1 MNQTFLTQQHGQ
13 SAPVQPHNLNSLPG
27 TNQGVNFLQ
36 NAHPSNGPFPSPHL
50 TRLRSDS
57 RQREILVQSQ
67 RATSGGAQT
76 GPPAMNGVVPT
87 QPSGVGYPGVVPQ
100 NGQGPVQR
108 VVSQSM
114 GVGATLTSPHPSSH
128 PASMNNTGLGLAGGL
143 QTQRPGPQSQ
153 PQTQMTMRA
162 GQPSLPGQPGPI
174 RPHIGMSSIP
184 PGSGMRGPGGMGV
197 NMPPGI
203 IGNVPQQTQQQQ
215 GFPNAL
221 GMGGPGP
228 QPPPQG
234 PANSMS
240 QPMHRPL
247 SSSEGTNTFG
257 AMSGF
262 SGGPFSQGG
271 PHPAS
276 HISNLTSANQFGFMR
291 HTSSPSQHMDM
302 AHSLSSG
309 GAGPSSTS
317 PTRSDFTV
325 TPAQYVAH
333 GSGLSSASNGSNTS
347 EGFSQTFSTIPLARP
362 SSSSHPAL
370 GLPHQQA
377 QSSQGLSHP
386 TPPRQ
391 QTPHQQSHIPPTHLP
406 DRFSAP
412 IPNPTRPQSQPQRPS
427 SQQRMGQ
434 SPTPHPPSGT
444 LPPNATILQAHNAS
458 MSGGS
463 APLPLPRPAMGS
475 GVGTGP
481 PPLVPASSA
490 ENGDLSRQPSAPGI
504 RPPMSNS
511 HAPTIGL
518 GQALVRVLQFSGLLA
533 AEDQKSQ
540 KLQLSHWVGLVDE
553 FFLASATLK
562 LTLWKD
568 NQKVEAKVFEVGT
581 PVLPRF
587 FLVTSQSGV
596 KSMTLS
602 LDGARERIV
611 GPNHAVVQ
619 CVSAMWTY
627 RYHNGYTVT
636 LRGPFTAHVFVIPNT
651 TQNGATAQSATHSPF
666 MLKIDHIQFDSNLYE
681 KHVAVDV
688 IGGNRLDA
696 NKTPQVRNAPT
707 PSPTM
712 NGVGV
717 PPTSLPQP
725 TQPPPAQTGQRDD
738 ERWEEPRITYDRAFI
753 PAEPVNA
760 FGIPQATMRCLE
772 LAESVAQMTDLMQY
786 SHDIGVG
793 PLDTLRQFAQKIREM
808 PHPQGQ
814 FFTEGMNAGPSTHS
828 LYTPNLASTPS
839 SAKIPPATIP
849 QSASSMGSPASS
861 PDKGKGTPHQAN
873 APNPIAPPSAGSST
887 PLMVNAQPKRK
898 GGGETASPT
907 TSNAE
912 TSSAAAKRNSRKR
925 VRTSG
930 GN

>member
-1 MNQTFLTQQHGQ
+1 MIHSHSQNMIPTINMNQTFLTQQHGQ
-13 SAPVQPHNLNSLPG
+13 SAPVQSHNLNRLTG
-27 TNQGVNFLQ
+27 TNQSVSFLQ
-36 NAHPSNGPFPSPHL
+36 NAHPNGPFPSQL
-50 TRLRSDS
+50 ARVRSDN
-57 RQREILVQSQ
+57 RQRDMLTQTQ

-76 GPPAMNGVVPT
+76 GLPTMNGVVPT
-87 QPSGVGYPGVVPQ
+87 QPPGVGYPGMVSQ
-100 NGQGPVQR
+100 NGQGSVQR
-108 VVSQSM
+108 VASQPL
-114 GVGATLTSPHPSSH
+114 GVGAPLTSPHPSSH
-128 PASMNNTGLGLAGGL
+128 PVGMNNPGLGLTGGL

-153 PQTQMTMRA
+153 PQTQMAMRA
-162 GQPSLPGQPGPI
+162 GQPSLPGQPGVGQI
-174 RPHIGMSSIP
+174 RPQLGMSSIP
-184 PGSGMRGPGGMGV
+184 PGGIRGPGGMSV
-197 NMPPGI
+197 NMGSGMM
-203 IGNVPQQTQQQQ
+203 GNVPQQTQQQQ
-215 GFPNAL
+215 GFPNSL

-228 QPPPQG
+228 QPPPQGPQG

-257 AMSGF
+257 AMPGF
-262 SGGPFSQGG
+262 PGSHFSQGG
-271 PHPAS
+271 PHPPTNHMS
-276 HISNLTSANQFGFMR
+276 GLTSANQFFMPPAP
-291 HTSSPSQHMDM
+291 SPSQHIDM
-302 AHSLSSG
+302 THSLSSG

-317 PTRSDFTV
+317 PTRPDFTL

-333 GSGLSSASNGSNTS
+333 GSGVSSGSNGSNTN
-347 EGFSQTFSTIPLARP
+347 EGFSQTFSTHPHPLPRP
-362 SSSSHPAL
+362 PSSSHPAL
-370 GLPHQQA
+370 GPPHQQA

-391 QTPHQQSHIPPTHLP
+391 QTPHQQSHISPAHLP

-434 SPTPHPPSGT
+434 SPTPHPPT
-444 LPPNATILQAHNAS
+444 R
-458 MSGGS
+458 MSGG
-463 APLPLPRPAMGS
+463 PPPRPTMGT

-481 PPLVPASSA
+481 PPLVPVSSA
-490 ENGDLSRQPSAPGI
+490 ENGDLSRQPGVPGI
-504 RPPMSNS
+504 RPPMSN

-518 GQALVRVLQFSGLLA
+518 GQALMRVLQLVACSRP
-533 AEDQKSQ
+533 KTRNP
-540 KLQLSHWVGLVDE
+540 KNYNSHIGWAWWTS

-568 NQKVEAKVFEVGT
+568 NQKVEAKVFGGT

-602 LDGARERIV
+602 LDGARERVV
-611 GPNHAVVQ
+611 GSNHAVVQ

-636 LRGPFTAHVFVIPNT
+636 LRDHLRHMSLTAPQRSLCHTQPFL
-651 TQNGATAQSATHSPF
+651 
-666 MLKIDHIQFDSNLYE
+666 LKIDHIQFDSNLYE

-717 PPTSLPQP
+717 PPPLPQP
-725 TQPPPAQTGQRDD
+725 PQPPPAQAGQRDD
-738 ERWEEPRITYDRAFI
+738 ERWEEPRITYERAFI

-793 PLDTLRQFAQKIREM
+793 PLDTLKQFAQKLREM
-808 PHPQGQ
+808 PPHTQGQ
-814 FFTEGMNAGPSTHS
+814 FFSEGMSAGPSTHS
-828 LYTPNLASTPS
+828 LYTPNMSSTAPS
-839 SAKIPPATIP
+839 SAQITPATIP
-849 QSASSMGSPASS
+849 QRAPSTGSPASS
-861 PDKGKGTPHQAN
+861 PDKGKGTPQQAH
-873 APNPIAPPSAGSST
+873 APNPTAPPSAGSST
-887 PLMVNAQPKRK
+887 PSMMNAQLKRK
-898 GGGETASPT
+898 GGGGETSSPT

-912 TSSAAAKRNSRKR
+912 TSSAASKRNPRKR
-925 VRTSG
+925 GRT
-930 GN
+930 